1 MLRRLP
7 LAQLDYEKIQQTWL
21 ECTCTG
27 GSTGNP
33 GKRQCPMLLSQTEV
47 PVKAATSSE
56 VQNIGM
62 PGKLDGK
69 APRYAAQ
76 LHMTR

>member
-1 MLRRLP
+1 
-7 LAQLDYEKIQQTWL
+7 
-21 ECTCTG
+21 
-27 GSTGNP
+27 
-33 GKRQCPMLLSQTEV
+33 MLLSQTEV
-47 PVKAATSSE
+47 PDKAASSSV

-76 LHMTR
+76 LQMTK